1 MEQDGS
7 QVRPS
12 PLTINTIHIIYR
24 SVVSRKQCRQIM
36 KLSLSRGVKIWTRRR
51 KAGHAGALRKS
62 REEEHQPLQP
72 SQDIWSG
79 DKVSGG

>member
-1 MEQDGS
+1 
-7 QVRPS
+7 
-12 PLTINTIHIIYR
+12 
-24 SVVSRKQCRQIM
+24 M

-62 REEEHQPLQP
+62 GDEEHQPLEP

-79 DKVSGG
+79 DKVSGGCGEAHICIFPLSGCQGGGEDV